1 MLRIFIAHVVAEAIR
16 QTALVIAP
24 DLHPAAC
31 LAVAVAAGVLVERA
45 LTHPSGGATL
55 LPARPNSKATG
66 HRSVLSLSCNAA
78 GIS

>member
-1 MLRIFIAHVVAEAIR
+1 MLRIFIAHLIAEAIR

-45 LTHPSGGATL
+45 LTHPNGGATPPPG
-55 LPARPNSKATG
+55 PAEQQGDSTP
-66 HRSVLSLSCNAA
+66 
-78 GIS
+78 

>member
-45 LTHPSGGATL
+45 LTHPNR
-55 LPARPNSKATG
+55 RPPPPRG
-66 HRSVLSLSCNAA
+66 RA
-78 GIS
+78 GRRGDRTR